1 MNRDNACFLQINDN
15 MLTLR
20 AHRDNVELCK
30 MRDGKKLVPVFWHP
44 VRDKTLRLA
53 VSDIN
58 GFATEEF
65 RDRFRISKSQAD
77 EILEHLKAGTTP
89 EGGIQRTFFKA
100 KHFIESSLYNE
111 MDLSDST
118 QELELGFPPGA
129 ETWGEL
135 SLVCG
140 ASSSGKT
147 YHCVDKIIKN
157 LDGPKKDRRF
167 FVIISNE
174 FDRDK
179 TLGLLKKEKYR
190 RRVHGIDISEASLA
204 NSEHESAQAFFD
216 EEVKPH
222 IEHASRGSVLVIDD
236 AMDSCCAPMLRKTIN
251 TLLRTA
257 RHDDVGLMF
266 ILHSIRSGLWS
277 TQASSSCKYF
287 VLFPRSQRG
296 KVRDFLNKELGCT
309 LPEARTH
316 VRFRTSR
323 PGDDCPTFFAPVSD
337 R

>member
-1 MNRDNACFLQINDN
+1 

-20 AHRDNVELCK
+20 PHKDNIQLCQ
-30 MRDGKKLVPVFWHP
+30 MRDGRKRIPVYWHP
-44 VRDKTLRLA
+44 VRKKELRMA
-53 VSDIN
+53 VTDIN
-58 GFATEEF
+58 GFVTEEF
-65 RDRFRISKSQAD
+65 RDRFRISKGQAD
-77 EILEHLKAGTTP
+77 EILNHIKAGTSP
-89 EGGIQRTFFKA
+89 EGGLQRTFFKA
-100 KHFIESSLYNE
+100 KRYIEDSLYSE
-111 MDLSDST
+111 MDLTNST
-118 QELELGFPPGA
+118 QKLELGFPAGA
-129 ETWGEL
+129 DTWGEL

-157 LDGPKKDRRF
+157 LEGPNKDRRF

-190 RRVHGIDISEASLA
+190 RRVHGIDISEASLI
-204 NSEHESAQAFFD
+204 NSEHESAQAFFNK
-216 EEVKPH
+216 EVKPH
-222 IEHASRGSVLVIDD
+222 IDHASRGSVLVIDD

-251 TLLRTA
+251 KLLRTA

-296 KVRDFLNKELGCT
+296 KCRDFLNKEIGCT
-309 LPEARTH
+309 LPEARDH
-316 VRFRTSR
+316 VH
-323 PGDDCPTFFAPVSD
+323 DFAQAGRAMTVRLFSPQCLIGNKKI
-337 R
+337 RLL